1 MTEDTT
7 ASPTTTPKASTGVS
21 GWWRSL
27 SIFLAL
33 VVFIGWALTASM
45 YEQFKAQIH
54 HLEAKL
60 VEIPQVR
67 DVSVLLD
74 EAQASAILM
83 TYDPKNQKLQ
93 VQRLNDVKEGRE
105 QALHV
110 WAIAEDDTP
119 RMLGVLTNKYKTQ
132 QLDVPTQ
139 ALEGARSLAISVEN
153 KDRGPYKGKPQQ
165 PWLFKGWLVQK
176 AI

>member
-1 MTEDTT
+1 MTETT
-7 ASPTTTPKASTGVS
+7 SSSSTGVS
-21 GWWRSL
+21 AWWRAL

-33 VVFIGWALTASM
+33 VVLLGWALGASM

-67 DVSVLLD
+67 EVAVLLD
-74 EAQASAILM
+74 EAQAPAMLL

-110 WAIAEDDTP
+110 WAMTEGDAP

-132 QLDVPTQ
+132 QLDVPPQ
-139 ALEGARSLAISVEN
+139 ALEGAKSLAISVEN
-153 KDRGPYKGKPQQ
+153 KDNGPRDGKPRQ
-165 PWLFKGWLVQK
+165 PLLFKGWLVQK

>member
-1 MTEDTT
+1 MREETT
-7 ASPTTTPKASTGVS
+7 STGVN
-21 GWWRSL
+21 GWWRAL
-27 SIFLAL
+27 SIFLVL
-33 VVFIGWALTASM
+33 VLFIAWALGASM

-67 DVSVLLD
+67 EVSVLLD
-74 EAQASAILM
+74 EAQTPAMLM

-105 QALHV
+105 QALHL
-110 WAIAEDDTP
+110 WAVTEGDVP
-119 RMLGVLTNKYKTQ
+119 RLLGVLTDRYKTQ
-132 QLDVPTQ
+132 QLDVPTT
-139 ALEGARSLAISVEN
+139 ALEGARALAISVEN
-153 KDRGPYKGKPQQ
+153 KERGPRDGQPRQ

>member
-1 MTEDTT
+1 MTETN
-7 ASPTTTPKASTGVS
+7 SPTSTGVS
-21 GWWRSL
+21 AWWRAL

-33 VVFIGWALTASM
+33 VVLLGWALGASM

-74 EAQASAILM
+74 EAQAPAMLL

-110 WAIAEDDTP
+110 WALTEGDAP

-139 ALEGARSLAISVEN
+139 ALEGAQSLAISVEN
-153 KDRGPYKGKPQQ
+153 KDNGPRDGQ
-165 PWLFKGWLVQK
+165 PRQPLLFKGWLVQK

>member
-1 MTEDTT
+1 MTENTT
-7 ASPTTTPKASTGVS
+7 GSTGVS
-21 GWWRSL
+21 GWWRAL

-33 VVFIGWALTASM
+33 VVFIGWAFSASM

-67 DVSVLLD
+67 EVSVLLD
-74 EAQASAILM
+74 DVQAPAMLL

-93 VQRLNDVKEGRE
+93 VQRLNDVLEGRE

-132 QLDVPTQ
+132 QLDVPVQ
-139 ALEGARSLAISVEN
+139 ALEGARTLAISVEN
-153 KDRGPYKGKPQQ
+153 KDRGPRDGKPRQ
-165 PWLFKGWLVQK
+165 PLLFKGWLVQK

>member
-1 MTEDTT
+1 MTETT
-7 ASPTTTPKASTGVS
+7 SPSSIGVS
-21 GWWRSL
+21 AWWRAL

-33 VVFIGWALTASM
+33 VVLLGWALGASM

-54 HLEAKL
+54 HLESKL
-60 VEIPQVR
+60 VEIPQMREVA
-67 DVSVLLD
+67 VLLD
-74 EAQASAILM
+74 EAQVPAMLL

-110 WAIAEDDTP
+110 WALTHGDAP

-132 QLDVPTQ
+132 QLDVPAQ
-139 ALEGARSLAISVEN
+139 ALEGAQSLAISVEN
-153 KDRGPYKGKPQQ
+153 KDNGPREGKPRQ
-165 PWLFKGWLVQK
+165 PLLFKGWLVQK

>member
-1 MTEDTT
+1 MTETT
-7 ASPTTTPKASTGVS
+7 SPSSTGVNA
-21 GWWRSL
+21 WWRAL

-33 VVFIGWALTASM
+33 VVLLGWALGASM

-67 DVSVLLD
+67 EVAVLLD
-74 EAQASAILM
+74 DAQAPAMLM

-110 WAIAEDDTP
+110 WALTEGDAP

-139 ALEGARSLAISVEN
+139 ALEGAQSLAVSVEN
-153 KDRGPYKGKPQQ
+153 KDNGPRDRKPRQ
-165 PWLFKGWLVQK
+165 PLLFKGGLVQK

>member
-1 MTEDTT
+1 MREDTT
-7 ASPTTTPKASTGVS
+7 SPTANLQTSTGVS
-21 GWWRSL
+21 AWWRAL
-27 SIFLAL
+27 SIFLAI
-33 VVFIGWALTASM
+33 VVFIGWAFSASM

-67 DVSVLLD
+67 EISVLLD
-74 EAQASAILM
+74 DAQAPAMLL

-93 VQRLNDVKEGRE
+93 VQRLNDVSEGRE

-110 WAIAEDDTP
+110 WAMTEGDAP

-139 ALEGARSLAISVEN
+139 ALEGAHSLAISVEN
-153 KDRGPYKGKPQQ
+153 KDRGPRDGKPRQ
-165 PWLFKGWLVQK
+165 PLLFKGWLVQK

>member
-1 MTEDTT
+1 MREDTT
-7 ASPTTTPKASTGVS
+7 SPEATPNTPTGVS
-21 GWWRSL
+21 AWWRAL
-27 SIFLAL
+27 SIFLVL
-33 VVFIGWALTASM
+33 VVFIGWALGASM

-67 DVSVLLD
+67 EVAVLLD
-74 EAQASAILM
+74 EAQAPAMLM
-83 TYDPKNQKLQ
+83 TYDPKTQKLQ

-110 WAIAEDDTP
+110 WAMAKDDVP

-132 QLDVPTQ
+132 QLDVPPQ
-139 ALEGARSLAISVEN
+139 ALEGASSVAISVES
-153 KDRGPYKGKPQQ
+153 KDRGPRDGKPQQ
-165 PWLFKGWLVQK
+165 PLLFKGALVQK

>member
-1 MTEDTT
+1 MTETT
-7 ASPTTTPKASTGVS
+7 YPSSTGVS
-21 GWWRSL
+21 AWWRAL

-33 VVFIGWALTASM
+33 VVLLGWALGASM
-45 YEQFKAQIH
+45 YEQFKTQIH

-67 DVSVLLD
+67 EVAVLLD
-74 EAQASAILM
+74 DAQTPAMLM

-110 WAIAEDDTP
+110 WAMTEGDAP

-139 ALEGARSLAISVEN
+139 ALEGAQSLAISVEN
-153 KDRGPYKGKPQQ
+153 KDKGPHDGKPRQ
-165 PWLFKGWLVQK
+165 PLLFKGWLVQK

>member
-1 MTEDTT
+1 MLEDTP
-7 ASPTTTPKASTGVS
+7 SPPTPTGVS
-21 GWWRSL
+21 AWWRAL
-27 SIFLAL
+27 SIFLIL
-33 VVFIGWALTASM
+33 VLCLAWALGASM

-67 DVSVLLD
+67 EVSVLLD
-74 EAQASAILM
+74 EAQAPAMLL

-105 QALHV
+105 QSLHV
-110 WAIAEDDTP
+110 WAIPPDDAP
-119 RMLGVLTNKYKTQ
+119 RLLGVLTNKYKTQ
-132 QLDVPTQ
+132 QLDVPNQ
-139 ALEGARSLAISVEN
+139 ALTGARALGISVEN
-153 KDRGPYKGKPQQ
+153 KDRGPYQGKPQQ

>member
-1 MTEDTT
+1 MTETQ
-7 ASPTTTPKASTGVS
+7 SPTSSGVS
-21 GWWRSL
+21 AWWRVL

-33 VVFIGWALTASM
+33 VIFLGWALGTSM
-45 YEQFKAQIH
+45 YEQFKAQVH

-67 DVSVLLD
+67 EVSVLLD
-74 EAQASAILM
+74 DTQAPAMLM

-93 VQRLNDVKEGRE
+93 VQRLNDVKESRE

-110 WAIAEDDTP
+110 WALTEGDAP

-132 QLDVPTQ
+132 QLDVPVQ
-139 ALEGARSLAISVEN
+139 ALEGAQALAISVEN
-153 KDRGPYKGKPQQ
+153 KDNGPRDGKPRQ
-165 PWLFKGWLVQK
+165 PLLFKGSLVQK

>member
-1 MTEDTT
+1 MLEDTT
-7 ASPTTTPKASTGVS
+7 SHEVAPKTPNGVS
-21 GWWRSL
+21 AWWRAL

-33 VVFIGWALTASM
+33 LVFIGWAFSASM

-54 HLEAKL
+54 HFEAKL

-74 EAQASAILM
+74 EAQAPAILM

-93 VQRLNDVKEGRE
+93 VQRLNEVQEGRE

-110 WAIAEDDTP
+110 WAIAKDDVP

-132 QLDVPTQ
+132 QLDVPSQ
-139 ALEGARSLAISVEN
+139 ALEGATSLAISVEN
-153 KDRGPYKGKPQQ
+153 KDRGPRNGKPQQ
-165 PWLFKGWLVQK
+165 PLLFKGWLVQK

>member
-1 MTEDTT
+1 MHEDLT
-7 ASPTTTPKASTGVS
+7 SPTTPLQPARGVS
-21 GWWRSL
+21 AGWRAL
-27 SIFLAL
+27 SIFLSL
-33 VVFIGWALTASM
+33 VLFIGWAFGASM
-45 YEQFKAQIH
+45 YEQLKAQIH

-67 DVSVLLD
+67 NVAVLLD
-74 EAQASAILM
+74 DAQQPAMLM

-105 QALHV
+105 QSLHV
-110 WAIAEDDTP
+110 WALASDDSP
-119 RMLGVLTNKYKTQ
+119 RMLGVLTSRYKTT
-132 QLDVPTQ
+132 QLDVPTP
-139 ALEGARSLAISVEN
+139 ALDDARSIAISVEN
-153 KDRGPYKGKPQQ
+153 KDRGPRDGRPQQ

>member
-1 MTEDTT
+1 MTQTQ
-7 ASPTTTPKASTGVS
+7 SPTSSGVS
-21 GWWRSL
+21 AWWRTL

-33 VVFIGWALTASM
+33 VVFLGWALGTSM
-45 YEQFKAQIH
+45 YEQFKAQVH

-67 DVSVLLD
+67 EVSVLLD
-74 EAQASAILM
+74 DTQTPAMLM

-110 WAIAEDDTP
+110 WALTAGDAP

-132 QLDVPTQ
+132 QLDVPAQ
-139 ALEGARSLAISVEN
+139 ALEGAQALAISVEN
-153 KDRGPYKGKPQQ
+153 KDNGPRDGKPRQ
-165 PWLFKGWLVQK
+165 PLLFKGSLVQK

>member
-1 MTEDTT
+1 MSEDTT
-7 ASPTTTPKASTGVS
+7 SPPAENPNTPTGVNA
-21 GWWRSL
+21 WWRAL

-33 VVFIGWALTASM
+33 VVFIGWAFSASM

-74 EAQASAILM
+74 EVQAPAMLL

-93 VQRLNDVKEGRE
+93 VQRLNAVKEGRD
-105 QALHV
+105 QALHL
-110 WAIAEDDTP
+110 WAIVEDDTP

-132 QLDVPTQ
+132 QLDVPAQ

>member
-1 MTEDTT
+1 MNQEV
-7 ASPTTTPKASTGVS
+7 ASSKSAGVS
-21 GWWRSL
+21 AWWRAL
-27 SIFLAL
+27 SIFLLL
-33 VVFIGWALTASM
+33 VAMLGWAFGASM

-67 DVSVLLD
+67 EVAVLLD
-74 EAQASAILM
+74 DAQAPAMLL

-93 VQRLNDVKEGRE
+93 IQRLNEGKEGRE

-110 WAIAEDDTP
+110 WAMAEGDTP

-139 ALEGARSLAISVEN
+139 ALEGARALAISVEN
-153 KDRGPYKGKPQQ
+153 KDRGPRDGKPRQ
-165 PWLFKGWLVQK
+165 PLLFKGWLVQK

>member
-1 MTEDTT
+1 MSET
-7 ASPTTTPKASTGVS
+7 ATSPQTTGVS
-21 GWWRSL
+21 AWWRAL
-27 SIFLAL
+27 SIFLVL
-33 VVFIGWALTASM
+33 VVFIGWALGASM

-60 VEIPQVR
+60 IEVPQVR

-74 EAQASAILM
+74 DAQAPAMLL

-93 VQRLNDVKEGRE
+93 VQRLNEVKEGRE

-110 WAIAEDDTP
+110 WAIADDDAP

-132 QLDVPTQ
+132 QLDVPMQ
-139 ALEGARSLAISVEN
+139 ALEGARALAISVEN
-153 KDRGPYKGKPQQ
+153 KDRGPRNGKPQQ
-165 PWLFKGWLVQK
+165 PWLFKGALVQK

>member
-1 MTEDTT
+1 MRDNTP
-7 ASPTTTPKASTGVS
+7 ASPSATGVS
-21 GWWRSL
+21 AWWRVL
-27 SIFLAL
+27 SIFLTL
-33 VVFIGWALTASM
+33 VVFIGWAFCASM

-67 DVSVLLD
+67 EVSVLLD
-74 EAQASAILM
+74 EAQAPAMLL
-83 TYDPKNQKLQ
+83 TYDPKNQTLQ

-110 WAIAEDDTP
+110 WALTDGDTP

-132 QLDVPTQ
+132 QLDVPSQ
-139 ALEGARSLAISVEN
+139 ALEGARTLAISVEN
-153 KDRGPYKGKPQQ
+153 KDRGPRDGKPQQ
-165 PWLFKGWLVQK
+165 PWLFKGGLVRK

>member
-1 MTEDTT
+1 MSEDTNT
-7 ASPTTTPKASTGVS
+7 SPKSTSVS
-21 GWWRSL
+21 AWWRAL

-33 VVFIGWALTASM
+33 VVFIGWAFSASM
-45 YEQFKAQIH
+45 YEQLKAQVH

-67 DVSVLLD
+67 EVAVLLD
-74 EAQASAILM
+74 EQQAPAMLL

-105 QALHV
+105 QSLHV
-110 WAIAEDDTP
+110 WAIAEGDES
-119 RMLGVLTNKYKTQ
+119 RLLGVLTDRYKTQ

-139 ALEGARSLAISVEN
+139 TLEGARALGISVEN
-153 KDRGPYKGKPQQ
+153 KDRGPRDGKPRQ

>member
-1 MTEDTT
+1 MREDTT
-7 ASPTTTPKASTGVS
+7 TSPQSTGVS
-21 GWWRSL
+21 AWWRAL

-33 VVFIGWALTASM
+33 VVFIGWAFSASM
-45 YEQFKAQIH
+45 YEQLKAQVH

-67 DVSVLLD
+67 EVAVLLD
-74 EAQASAILM
+74 EQQAPAMLL

-105 QALHV
+105 QSLHV
-110 WAIAEDDTP
+110 WAIAEGDVP
-119 RMLGVLTNKYKTQ
+119 RLLGVLTDRYKTQ

-139 ALEGARSLAISVEN
+139 ALEGARALGISVEN
-153 KDRGPYKGKPQQ
+153 KDRGPRDGKPRQ

>member
-1 MTEDTT
+1 MRETT
-7 ASPTTTPKASTGVS
+7 TSSTTTPTATGVS
-21 GWWRSL
+21 AWWRAL

-33 VVFIGWALTASM
+33 VVLLGWALGASM

-54 HLEAKL
+54 HLESKL

-67 DVSVLLD
+67 EVAVLLD
-74 EAQASAILM
+74 EAQAPAMLL

-110 WAIAEDDTP
+110 WALTEGDAP

-132 QLDVPTQ
+132 QLDVPSQ
-139 ALEGARSLAISVEN
+139 ALEGAQSLAISVEN
-153 KDRGPYKGKPQQ
+153 KDHGPREGKPRQ
-165 PWLFKGWLVQK
+165 PLLFKGWMVQK

>member
-1 MTEDTT
+1 MSEDTT
-7 ASPTTTPKASTGVS
+7 SPAASPKASTGVS
-21 GWWRSL
+21 AWWRAL

-33 VVFIGWALTASM
+33 VVFIGWAFSASM
-45 YEQFKAQIH
+45 YEQLKAQIH

-67 DVSVLLD
+67 EVSVLLD
-74 EAQASAILM
+74 DAQAPAMLL

-93 VQRLNDVKEGRE
+93 VQRLNDVVEGRE

-110 WAIAEDDTP
+110 WAIAKDDTQ

-132 QLDVPTQ
+132 QLDVTTQ

-153 KDRGPYKGKPQQ
+153 KDRGPRDGKPRQ
-165 PWLFKGWLVQK
+165 PLLFKGWLVQK

>member
-7 ASPTTTPKASTGVS
+7 ASHSTTATASTGVS
-21 GWWRSL
+21 GWWRAL
-27 SIFLAL
+27 SIFLTL
-33 VVFIGWALTASM
+33 VVFIGWALGASM

-60 VEIPQVR
+60 IEIPQVR
-67 DVSVLLD
+67 EVSVLLD
-74 EAQASAILM
+74 DAQAPAMLL

-93 VQRLNDVKEGRE
+93 VQRLNDVLEGRE

-139 ALEGARSLAISVEN
+139 ALEGARTLAISVEN
-153 KDRGPYKGKPQQ
+153 KDRGPRDGKPRQ
-165 PWLFKGWLVQK
+165 PLLFKGWLVQK

>member
-1 MTEDTT
+1 MREDTT
-7 ASPTTTPKASTGVS
+7 LPQVSSGVS
-21 GWWRSL
+21 GWWRAL

-33 VVFIGWALTASM
+33 VVFIGWAFGASM

-67 DVSVLLD
+67 EVAVLLD
-74 EAQASAILM
+74 EAQAPAMLM
-83 TYDPKNQKLQ
+83 TYDPKNQTLQ

-110 WAIAEDDTP
+110 WALSEDDTP

-132 QLDVPTQ
+132 QL
-139 ALEGARSLAISVEN
+139 LSLIH
-153 KDRGPYKGKPQQ
+153 
-165 PWLFKGWLVQK
+165 
-176 AI
+176 I

>member
-1 MTEDTT
+1 MTETT
-7 ASPTTTPKASTGVS
+7 SHSSTGVS
-21 GWWRSL
+21 AWWRAL

-33 VVFIGWALTASM
+33 VVLLGWALGASM

-67 DVSVLLD
+67 EVAVLLD
-74 EAQASAILM
+74 DAQTPAMLM

-110 WAIAEDDTP
+110 WAMTEGDAP

-139 ALEGARSLAISVEN
+139 ALEGAQSLAISVEN
-153 KDRGPYKGKPQQ
+153 KDKGPRDGKPRQ
-165 PWLFKGWLVQK
+165 PLLFKGWLVQK

>member
-1 MTEDTT
+1 MTETT
-7 ASPTTTPKASTGVS
+7 SPSSTGVS
-21 GWWRSL
+21 AWWRAL

-33 VVFIGWALTASM
+33 VVLLGWALGASM

-67 DVSVLLD
+67 EVAVLLD
-74 EAQASAILM
+74 EAQAPAMLL

-110 WAIAEDDTP
+110 WAMTEGDAP

-132 QLDVPTQ
+132 QLDVPPQ
-139 ALEGARSLAISVEN
+139 ALEGAKSLAISVEN
-153 KDRGPYKGKPQQ
+153 KDNGPRDGKPRQ
-165 PWLFKGWLVQK
+165 PLLFKGWLVQK

>member
-1 MTEDTT
+1 MPAALAQSNPVPTEGGD
-7 ASPTTTPKASTGVS
+7 ANGV
-21 GWWRSL
+21 R
-27 SIFLAL
+27 
-33 VVFIGWALTASM
+33 VT
-45 YEQFKAQIH
+45 QI
-54 HLEAKL
+54 
-60 VEIPQVR
+60 VE
-67 DVSVLLD
+67 
-74 EAQASAILM
+74 SAAPLRM

-93 VQRLNDVKEGRE
+93 VQRLNDVLEGRE

-139 ALEGARSLAISVEN
+139 ALEGARTLAISVEN
-153 KDRGPYKGKPQQ
+153 KDRGPRDGKPRQ
-165 PWLFKGWLVQK
+165 PLLFKGWLVQK

>member
-1 MTEDTT
+1 MTETNST
-7 ASPTTTPKASTGVS
+7 SSTGVS
-21 GWWRSL
+21 AWWRAL

-33 VVFIGWALTASM
+33 VVLLGWALGASM

-60 VEIPQVR
+60 IEIPQVR

-74 EAQASAILM
+74 EAQAPAMLM

-93 VQRLNDVKEGRE
+93 VQRLNAVKEGRE

-110 WAIAEDDTP
+110 WAMTDDDAP

-139 ALEGARSLAISVEN
+139 ALEGAQSLAISVEN
-153 KDRGPYKGKPQQ
+153 KDNGPREDKPRQ
-165 PWLFKGWLVQK
+165 PLLFKGWLVQK

>member
-1 MTEDTT
+1 MREDTT
-7 ASPTTTPKASTGVS
+7 SPVTSSAVS
-21 GWWRSL
+21 AWWRAL
-27 SIFLAL
+27 SIFLSL
-33 VVFIGWALTASM
+33 VLLIAWAFSASM
-45 YEQFKAQIH
+45 YEQLKAQIH

-67 DVSVLLD
+67 EIAVLLD
-74 EAQASAILM
+74 DAQAPAMLL
-83 TYDPKNQKLQ
+83 TYGSKDQTLQ

-105 QALHV
+105 QSLHV
-110 WAIAEDDTP
+110 WAIADGDKP
-119 RMLGVLTNKYKTQ
+119 RLLGVLTDRYKTQ

-139 ALEGARSLAISVEN
+139 ALEGAQAIGVSVEN
-153 KDRGPYKGKPQQ
+153 KDRGPRDGQPRQ